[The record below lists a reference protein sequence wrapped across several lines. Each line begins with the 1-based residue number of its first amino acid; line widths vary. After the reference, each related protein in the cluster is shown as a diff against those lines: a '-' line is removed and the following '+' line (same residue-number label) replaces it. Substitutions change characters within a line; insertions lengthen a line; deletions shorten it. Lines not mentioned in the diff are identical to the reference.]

1 MKGLYK
7 QKESRNWWFRF
18 TQGGKRHAVS
28 LKTDDE
34 PTAIVK
40 ARAILAEGLFEPPRA
55 QSVEALITQYLRV
68 AQERSKQPLR
78 PDTAKRNGYILRQY
92 ASEAKIEFVGQ
103 ITHGSISSWVSGFK
117 NGDTRY
123 TYTRA
128 IKTWIKYLAGA
139 KLVRAELL
147 DNLHVP
153 ERAATGRKNWLK
165 IEEVT
170 RAIRESK
177 DLTLS
182 FILLC
187 GFHAGLRKNEICNA
201 RVGWFDLDAG
211 LLHVQNDP
219 GSGFILKDRENRVV
233 PLTTEFQQFLHGFLA
248 NRKADEYAIVPSKEK
263 GRGSYRVYFR
273 RPFYGH
279 MRRLG
284 LKCSIHD
291 MRRSFASNLVS
302 HGVSIYKVAR
312 WLGDG
317 VQVVERSYGHLSPA
331 DSDID
336 RLTAKV
342 A

>member
-139 KLVRAELL
+139 KLVPVDLL
-147 DNLHVP
+147 NQLDIP
-153 ERAATGRKNWLK
+153 ERLATGRKNWLK
-165 IEEVT
+165 IEVIT
-170 RAIRESK
+170 RVIGECH
-177 DLTLS
+177 DDTLTFVL
-182 FILLC
+182 FA
-187 GFHAGLRKNEICNA
+187 GFHAGMRKNEICNA
-201 RVGWFDLDAG
+201 KVGWFDLDAG

-233 PLTTEFQQFLHGFLA
+233 PLTTEFKKFLHDFFSHRQA
-248 NRKADEYAIVPSKEK
+248 HEYAIRPTKEK
-263 GRGSYRVYFR
+263 GGGIYRIDFR
-273 RPFYGH
+273 DVFNNH
-279 MRRLG
+279 IRRLG